1 MRTRSTLTEG
11 QREHLV
17 ELFESGIGY
26 VAASNRMNVSPY
38 ATEKLYDRWR
48 LHGRLCLMEKPTKTA
63 YSFEVKKEVVQR
75 YLAGEAG
82 MDLAAE
88 FHLSS
93 KELVKSWARAWR
105 QGGDEALMPKP
116 KGRPNGSAK
125 PEPLSEEEK
134 LRRENKR
141 LLAEVAYL
149 KKLRDLRDQGRA

>member
-1 MRTRSTLTEG
+1 
-11 QREHLV
+11 
-17 ELFESGIGY
+17 
-26 VAASNRMNVSPY
+26 
-38 ATEKLYDRWR
+38 
-48 LHGRLCLMEKPTKTA
+48 MEKPTKTA

>member
-1 MRTRSTLTEG
+1 MRTRSKLTEG
-11 QREHLV
+11 QRERLV
-17 ELFESGIGY
+17 DLFEAGMGSK
-26 VAASNRMNVSPY
+26 ASASQLNVRY
-38 ATEKLYDRWR
+38 TATMKLHDRWR

-63 YSFEVKKEVVQR
+63 YSFEIKKEVVDR
-75 YLAGEAG
+75 YLAGETG
-82 MDLAAE
+82 MDLATE

-93 KELVKSWARAWR
+93 KELVKNWARAWR

-116 KGRPNGSAK
+116 KGRPKGAVQ

-149 KKLRDLRDQGRA
+149 KKLRDLREQGHR